1 MGKETLQTLA
11 EIKMHVRDEHIT
23 QGVMKSRLKRRF
35 GTVDM
40 STAQD
45 LAGPPES
52 SLPSI
57 VQADTAQASPVPST
71 SSTGGNPPDNPSTQ
85 TAETEDGILDS
96 GSVRTLGEI
105 VDQFFQQGELDGGEL
120 GTDISTVLPPQTT
133 INAPVSLED
142 LFDSDRS
149 HWVVHHQRTSRRSLS
164 DEMAAYSLLD
174 TDLPGEEGNE
184 VEIDDTTGEVLTLN
198 VL

>member
-11 EIKMHVRDEHIT
+11 EIKMHIPDEHIT
-23 QGVMKSRLKRRF
+23 QGLMKSRLKRRF

-40 STAQD
+40 PTAQD
-45 LAGPPES
+45 LAEPPES

-57 VQADTAQASPVPST
+57 VQADTAQVSPAPST

-85 TAETEDGILDS
+85 TAETKDSILDS

-142 LFDSDRS
+142 LFDS
-149 HWVVHHQRTSRRSLS
+149 
-164 DEMAAYSLLD
+164 
-174 TDLPGEEGNE
+174 N
-184 VEIDDTTGEVLTLN
+184 
-198 VL
+198 